1 MNLHIHI
8 WTNLEYFKLLNEGFL
23 LSTWKTDKEIAS
35 FFTSNF
41 PGELAENIS
50 PQYEVNFLSIRELKR
65 KFWNEVFNK
74 IDWIYYWSDNCEYL
88 SVYEHEIKEAIELFK
103 EFNKNFPPH
112 KIRTF
117 TLVTPY
123 VWDVMLEHLEK
134 TLAYLNE
141 LNIKNPIEVVV
152 NDFWVLRLLSQK
164 YTNLKPIFW
173 RVIHKILKTPLIDTF
188 WYEVHPA
195 WEMIKNKSAQ
205 EIEKMKQEIIK
216 WQLKFYASSEVSL
229 DIYRNFLYKYN
240 ISRVAIDF
248 MEKRE
253 ELFDNWKLK
262 IDNVKWSKKDSLE
275 KALTESQNFSPLLS
289 GEGQGVRTIWIDLYY
304 PWALVF
310 TWRLCDTSS
319 IENPSRWYYATD
331 DICPRTCNRF
341 DVSYKIKTV
350 WYNLIQRWNAA
361 YRSELNLDYLKEE
374 FIKNENNRLVF
385 APFITV

>member
-35 FFTSNF
+35 FFVQNF

-50 PQYEVNFLSIRELKR
+50 PQYEVNFMSIRELKR
-65 KFWNEVFNK
+65 KFWNEVFSK

-88 SVYEHEIKEAIELFK
+88 APYENEIMQAIEMFK

-112 KIRTF
+112 KVRTF

-134 TLAYLNE
+134 TLKYLNE
-141 LNIKNPIEVVV
+141 LTIKNPIEVVV
-152 NDFWVLRLLSQK
+152 NDFWVLRLLTSK
-164 YTNLKPIFW
+164 YKNLKPIFW
-173 RVIHKILKTPLIDTF
+173 RLIHKLLKTPLIDTF

-195 WEMIKNKSAQ
+195 WENIKNKSVQ
-205 EIEKMKQEIIK
+205 EIQKMKQEIIK
-216 WQLKFYASSEVSL
+216 WQLKFYASTESSL
-229 DIYRNFLYKYN
+229 DIYRNFLQKYDVE
-240 ISRVAIDF
+240 RVAIDF

-253 ELFDNWKLK
+253 ELYSWK
-262 IDNVKWSKKDSLE
+262 E
-275 KALTESQNFSPLLS
+275 KEKSEKELVNEKVLTEGQNFSPRPL
-289 GEGQGVRTIWIDLYY
+289 GEGQGVRAWLWIDLYY

-310 TWRLCDTSS
+310 TWRLCDTSAV
-319 IENPSRWYYATD
+319 ENPSRWFYATD
-331 DICPRTCNRF
+331 DICPRTCNRY

-350 WYNLIQRWNAA
+350 WYNLIQRWNAWF
-361 YRSELNLDYLKEE
+361 RSELNLDYLSED
-374 FIKNENNRLVF
+374 FVKNENNRIIF
-385 APFITV
+385 APFISV